1 MAISME
7 EARRRI
13 EEDYRR
19 GIISGEERTMLLKLL
34 VRHPEAVKAF
44 LDYLEA
50 LAELKERLG

>member
-1 MAISME
+1 ME
-7 EARRRI
+7 AAEARRRI

-19 GIISGEERTMLLKLL
+19 GIISGEERAMLLKLL
-34 VRHPEAVKAF
+34 DRHPEAVKAF